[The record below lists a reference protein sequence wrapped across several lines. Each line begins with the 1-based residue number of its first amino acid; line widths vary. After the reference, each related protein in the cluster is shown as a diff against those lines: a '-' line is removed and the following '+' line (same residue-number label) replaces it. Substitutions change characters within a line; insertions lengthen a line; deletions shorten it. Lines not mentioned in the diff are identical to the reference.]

1 MVMKN
6 LQDNMKK
13 WVILSFLLSIPNLTL
28 FGQEE
33 GGGGGGAAEAAVTSG
48 GTSKPAAA
56 ASGTTESN
64 PIVTMIRAGVS
75 WESAKVIKINDIVKI
90 ASAGGTL
97 TKLVKTAGKIQSG
110 SLKTDDLVTLI
121 DKNVD
126 IDNALDNAEKATAGT
141 INLADLV
148 TLLDKDVS
156 ISDASS
162 NAEKAK
168 AGTINLADLTTLLD
182 KGVSIA
188 DASSNAVKAKAGTIN
203 LADLTTLLDSGLS
216 IADASS
222 NAVKAKA
229 GTLDITALVTLLDSG
244 IKLSDAESMSLK
256 SESGGS
262 STLKTALF
270 TSTRALTNNNALYT
284 AATQVIS
291 GATTEFAGFQTA
303 LEASVILANTILT
316 DRVITTDADLP
327 NDISLSSLSQSGYT
341 TELIRLL
348 AKYGAIG
355 SNGDTIANAVLGT
368 DYAAFTSSQDLSSL
382 VQNSTSSYLANLANL
397 GARSF
402 ADEDRDSSVLN
413 VSLSK
418 ISLMSGAN
426 ITITNGASLDV
437 SEPLSKATSTSDR
450 KIAILGAAKDL
461 TIAGDATFTNSNDV
475 EDHALVIGAA
485 DDLYFRSEY
494 SSANNADYADPDPV
508 TVKYT
513 GSNLG
518 IGSYDT
524 MRLVNVNLEAGGNLA
539 LATLDEL
546 HIGLSDSH
554 SSTFSVGTGG
564 KNSDPDNV
572 YLYAN
577 NLIQVNGLQFSG
589 RLDDVYLESITINL
603 KDVQFPST
611 ADVML
616 RSRDGS
622 LNFNSYSSPVLGSVN
637 LTAVSH
643 GGTTLNSSHFSG
655 ANGHIDSSITLPN
668 GTSAIKIRGQ

>member
-1 MVMKN
+1 MVMKDLN
-6 LQDNMKK
+6 ENMKK
-13 WVILSFLLSIPNLTL
+13 WVILSFLLLTPSLFL

-33 GGGGGGAAEAAVTSG
+33 SGGGSGAAEAAVTSG

-64 PIVTMIRAGVS
+64 PVVTMIRAGVS

-121 DKNVD
+121 DKKVD

-156 ISDASS
+156 IADASS

-168 AGTINLADLTTLLD
+168 AGTINLVDLTALID
-182 KGVSIA
+182 AGVSIS
-188 DASSNAVKAKAGTIN
+188 DASSNAE
-203 LADLTTLLDSGLS
+203 
-216 IADASS
+216 
-222 NAVKAKA
+222 KAKA
-229 GTLDITALVTLLDSG
+229 GTLDVSALVTLLDSG
-244 IKLSDAESMSLK
+244 IDLANATTI
-256 SESGGS
+256 SETSQSGGS
-262 STLKTALF
+262 TTINTALF
-270 TSTRALTNNNALYT
+270 TSTRALTANDALYT
-284 AATQVIS
+284 ATTQVIS

-316 DRVITTDADLP
+316 DRVISNNSDLP
-327 NDISLSSLSQSGYT
+327 NGITLSSLSQSGYT

-355 SNGDTIANAVLGT
+355 SNGDAVANAVLGS
-368 DYAAFTSSQDLSSL
+368 DYAAFTGSQNLSSL

-397 GARSF
+397 GARTFS
-402 ADEDRDSSVLN
+402 DEDRGSTVLN

-418 ISLMSGAN
+418 ISLMSGSN
-426 ITITNGASLDV
+426 ITITNGASIDA
-437 SEPLSKATSTSDR
+437 SEVLSKATSTSDR
-450 KIAILGAAKDL
+450 KIAIVGAAKDL

-494 SSANNADYADPDPV
+494 APANSADYADPAPV

-564 KNSDPDNV
+564 KNSDSDNV

-603 KDVQFPST
+603 KDVQFPSS

-637 LTAVSH
+637 LTEVSH

-655 ANGHIDSSITLPN
+655 TNGHINSSITLPN

>member
-1 MVMKN
+1 VNNLFDSRSRFAVITIPKKVMKN

-13 WVILSFLLSIPNLTL
+13 WVILSFLFSTPNLTL

-33 GGGGGGAAEAAVTSG
+33 DGGGGGGAAEAAVTSG

-64 PIVTMIRAGVS
+64 PVVTMIRAGVS
-75 WESAKVIKINDIVKI
+75 WESAKLIKINDIVKI

-97 TKLVKTAGKIQSG
+97 SKLVQTAGKIQSG
-110 SLKTDDLVTLI
+110 SLKTDDLVSLLDRNINI
-121 DKNVD
+121 DD
-126 IDNALDNAEKATAGT
+126 ALDNAEK
-141 INLADLV
+141 V
-148 TLLDKDVS
+148 TL
-156 ISDASS
+156 
-162 NAEKAK
+162 
-168 AGTINLADLTTLLD
+168 
-182 KGVSIA
+182 
-188 DASSNAVKAKAGTIN
+188 GTIN

-222 NAVKAKA
+222 NAVKAKE
-229 GTLDITALVTLLDSG
+229 GTLDITALVTLLNSG
-244 IKLSDAESMSLK
+244 IDIEDAITI

-262 STLKTALF
+262 STINTALF
-270 TSTRALTNNNALYT
+270 TSTRALTTNDALYT

-291 GATTEFAGFQTA
+291 GATTEFTGFQTA

-327 NDISLSSLSQSGYT
+327 DDITLSSLSQSGYT

-355 SNGDTIANAVLGT
+355 SNGDTLANAVLGA
-368 DYAAFTSSQDLSSL
+368 DYAAFTSSQSLSSL

-397 GARSF
+397 GARTF
-402 ADEDRDSSVLN
+402 ADEDSGSSVLN

-418 ISLMSGAN
+418 ISLVSGAN
-426 ITITNGASLDV
+426 ITITNGASIDA
-437 SEPLSKATSTSDR
+437 SEVLSKATSTSDR

-589 RLDDVYLESITINL
+589 RLDDVYLEAITINL

-622 LNFNSYSSPVLGSVN
+622 LNFNSYTSPVLGSVN
-637 LTAVSH
+637 LTEVSH

-655 ANGHIDSSITLPN
+655 TNGHIDSSITLPN

>member
-6 LQDNMKK
+6 FQDIMKK
-13 WVILSFLLSIPNLTL
+13 WTIVSFLLVIPSLPL

-33 GGGGGGAAEAAVTSG
+33 GGGGGAAEAAVTSG

-64 PIVTMIRAGVS
+64 PVVTMIRAGVS

-156 ISDASS
+156 IAAAS
-162 NAEKAK
+162 A
-168 AGTINLADLTTLLD
+168 
-182 KGVSIA
+182 
-188 DASSNAVKAKAGTIN
+188 
-203 LADLTTLLDSGLS
+203 
-216 IADASS
+216 

-244 IKLSDAESMSLK
+244 IKLSEAESMSLK

-270 TSTRALTNNNALYT
+270 TSTRALTTNDALYE
-284 AATQVIS
+284 ATTKVIS
-291 GATTEFAGFQTA
+291 GAATEFTGFQTA

-327 NDISLSSLSQSGYT
+327 DDITLSSLSQSGYT

-355 SNGDTIANAVLGT
+355 SNGDTLANAVLGA
-368 DYAAFTSSQDLSSL
+368 DYAAFTSSQSLSSL

-397 GARSF
+397 GARTF
-402 ADEDRDSSVLN
+402 ADEDSGSSVLN

-426 ITITNGASLDV
+426 ITITSGASLDV

-524 MRLVNVNLEAGGNLA
+524 MRLVNVNLETGGNLA

-622 LNFNSYSSPVLGSVN
+622 LNFGTYDSPTVGGVN
-637 LTAVSH
+637 LTEVSH
-643 GGTTLNSSHFSG
+643 GGTTLNSSHFNG
-655 ANGHIDSSITLPN
+655 VNGHIDSSITLPN

>member
-1 MVMKN
+1 MKN
-6 LQDNMKK
+6 PLYTVKK
-13 WVILSFLLSIPNLTL
+13 WFILSFFAIALSGITLL
-28 FGQEE
+28 GQED
-33 GGGGGGAAEAAVTSG
+33 GGGGGAAEAAVTSG

-64 PIVTMIRAGVS
+64 PVVTMIRAGVS

-110 SLKTDDLVTLI
+110 SLKTADLVTLI

-126 IDNALDNAEKATAGT
+126 IDNALDNAEKAKAGT
-141 INLADLV
+141 INLADLT
-148 TLLDKDVS
+148 TLLDKGVS
-156 ISDASS
+156 IAAASS

-182 KGVSIA
+182 KGVSIE
-188 DASSNAVKAKAGTIN
+188 DASSNAE
-203 LADLTTLLDSGLS
+203 
-216 IADASS
+216 
-222 NAVKAKA
+222 KAKA

-244 IKLSDAESMSLK
+244 IDLANATSI
-256 SESGGS
+256 SETSQSGGS
-262 STLKTALF
+262 TTINTALF
-270 TSTRALTNNNALYT
+270 TSTRALTTNDALYT

-291 GATTEFAGFQTA
+291 GATTEFTGFQTA
-303 LEASVILANTILT
+303 LEASVTLANTILT
-316 DRVITTDADLP
+316 DRVITTEADLP
-327 NDISLSSLSQSGYT
+327 DDITLSSLSQSGYT

-355 SNGDTIANAVLGT
+355 SKGDTLANAVLGT
-368 DYAAFTSSQDLSSL
+368 EYAAFTSSQSLSSL

-397 GARSF
+397 GARTF
-402 ADEDRDSSVLN
+402 ADEDSGSSVLN

-418 ISLMSGAN
+418 ISLVSGAN
-426 ITITNGASLDV
+426 ITITSGASIDA

-475 EDHALVIGAA
+475 EDHALVLGAA

-494 SSANNADYADPDPV
+494 SSTNSADYDDPSPV

-513 GSNLG
+513 GSNFGLG
-518 IGSYDT
+518 SHDT
-524 MRLVNVNLEAGGNLA
+524 MRLVNVNLETGGNLA

-564 KNSDPDNV
+564 KNSDSDNV

-589 RLDDVYLESITINL
+589 RVDDVYLEAITINL

-637 LTAVSH
+637 LTEVTH
-643 GGTTLNSSHFSG
+643 GGTTLHSSHFSG
-655 ANGHIDSSITLPN
+655 VNGHINSSITLPN

>member
-1 MVMKN
+1 MKN
-6 LQDNMKK
+6 PLYTVKK
-13 WVILSFLLSIPNLTL
+13 WFILSFFAIALPGITLL
-28 FGQEE
+28 GQED
-33 GGGGGGAAEAAVTSG
+33 GGGGGAAEAAVTSG

-64 PIVTMIRAGVS
+64 PVVTMIRAGVS

-110 SLKTDDLVTLI
+110 SLKTADLVTLI

-126 IDNALDNAEKATAGT
+126 IDNALDNAEKAKAGT
-141 INLADLV
+141 INLADLT
-148 TLLDKDVS
+148 TLLDKGVS
-156 ISDASS
+156 IAAASS

-182 KGVSIA
+182 KGVSIE
-188 DASSNAVKAKAGTIN
+188 DASSNAE
-203 LADLTTLLDSGLS
+203 
-216 IADASS
+216 
-222 NAVKAKA
+222 KAKA
-229 GTLDITALVTLLDSG
+229 GTLDITALTTLLDSG
-244 IKLSDAESMSLK
+244 IELSDATALT
-256 SESGGS
+256 ESGGS
-262 STLKTALF
+262 SSLKTALY
-270 TSTRALTNNNALYT
+270 TSTRALTTNDALYT

-291 GATTEFAGFQTA
+291 GATTEFTGFQTA
-303 LEASVILANTILT
+303 LEASVTLANTILT
-316 DRVITTDADLP
+316 DRVITTEADLP
-327 NDISLSSLSQSGYT
+327 DDITLSSLSQSGYT

-355 SNGDTIANAVLGT
+355 SKGDTLANAVLGT
-368 DYAAFTSSQDLSSL
+368 EYAAFTSSQSLSSL

-397 GARSF
+397 GARTF
-402 ADEDRDSSVLN
+402 ADEDSGSSVLN

-418 ISLMSGAN
+418 ISLVSGAN
-426 ITITNGASLDV
+426 ITITSGASIDA

-475 EDHALVIGAA
+475 EDHALVLGAA

-494 SSANNADYADPDPV
+494 SSTNSADYDDPSPV

-513 GSNLG
+513 GSNFGLG
-518 IGSYDT
+518 SHDT
-524 MRLVNVNLEAGGNLA
+524 MRLVNVNLETGGNLA

-564 KNSDPDNV
+564 KNSDSDNV

-589 RLDDVYLESITINL
+589 RVDDVYLEAITINL

-637 LTAVSH
+637 LTEVTH
-643 GGTTLNSSHFSG
+643 GGTTLHSSHFSG
-655 ANGHIDSSITLPN
+655 VNGHINSSITLPN

>member
-1 MVMKN
+1 MNNLFDSRSRFAVITIPKKVMKN

-13 WVILSFLLSIPNLTL
+13 WVILSFLFSTPNLTL

-33 GGGGGGAAEAAVTSG
+33 DGGGGGGAAEAAVTSG

-64 PIVTMIRAGVS
+64 PVVTMIRAGVS
-75 WESAKVIKINDIVKI
+75 WESAKLIKINDIVII

-97 TKLVKTAGKIQSG
+97 SKLVQTAGKIQSG
-110 SLKTDDLVTLI
+110 SLKTDDLVSLLDRNINI
-121 DKNVD
+121 DD
-126 IDNALDNAEKATAGT
+126 ALDNAEK
-141 INLADLV
+141 V
-148 TLLDKDVS
+148 TL
-156 ISDASS
+156 
-162 NAEKAK
+162 
-168 AGTINLADLTTLLD
+168 
-182 KGVSIA
+182 
-188 DASSNAVKAKAGTIN
+188 GTIN

-222 NAVKAKA
+222 NAVKAKE
-229 GTLDITALVTLLDSG
+229 GTLDITALVTLLNSG
-244 IKLSDAESMSLK
+244 IDIEDAITI

-262 STLKTALF
+262 STINTALF
-270 TSTRALTNNNALYT
+270 TSTRALTTNDALYT

-291 GATTEFAGFQTA
+291 GATTEFTGFQTA

-327 NDISLSSLSQSGYT
+327 DDITLSSLSQSGYT

-355 SNGDTIANAVLGT
+355 SNGATLANAVLGA
-368 DYAAFTSSQDLSSL
+368 DYAAFTSSQSLSSL

-397 GARSF
+397 GARTF
-402 ADEDRDSSVLN
+402 ADEDSGSSVLN

-418 ISLMSGAN
+418 ISLVSGAN
-426 ITITNGASLDV
+426 ITITNGASIDA
-437 SEPLSKATSTSDR
+437 SEVLSKATSTSDR

-589 RLDDVYLESITINL
+589 RLDDVYLEAITINL

-622 LNFNSYSSPVLGSVN
+622 LNFNSYTSPVLGSVN
-637 LTAVSH
+637 LTEVSH

-655 ANGHIDSSITLPN
+655 TNGHIDSSITLPN

>member
-1 MVMKN
+1 MKN
-6 LQDNMKK
+6 PLYTVKK
-13 WVILSFLLSIPNLTL
+13 WFILSFFAIALSGITLL
-28 FGQEE
+28 GQED
-33 GGGGGGAAEAAVTSG
+33 GGGGGAAEAAVTSG

-64 PIVTMIRAGVS
+64 PVVTMIRAGVS

-110 SLKTDDLVTLI
+110 SLKTADLVTLI

-126 IDNALDNAEKATAGT
+126 IDNALD
-141 INLADLV
+141 
-148 TLLDKDVS
+148 
-156 ISDASS
+156 

-188 DASSNAVKAKAGTIN
+188 AASSNAE
-203 LADLTTLLDSGLS
+203 
-216 IADASS
+216 
-222 NAVKAKA
+222 KAKA
-229 GTLDITALVTLLDSG
+229 GTLDITALTTLLDSG
-244 IKLSDAESMSLK
+244 IELSDATALT
-256 SESGGS
+256 ESGGS
-262 STLKTALF
+262 SSLKTALY
-270 TSTRALTNNNALYT
+270 TSTRALTTNDALYT

-291 GATTEFAGFQTA
+291 GATTEFTGFQTA
-303 LEASVILANTILT
+303 LEASVTLANTILT
-316 DRVITTDADLP
+316 DRVITTEADLP
-327 NDISLSSLSQSGYT
+327 DDITLSSLSQSGYT

-355 SNGDTIANAVLGT
+355 SKGDTLANAVLGT
-368 DYAAFTSSQDLSSL
+368 EYAAFTSSQSLSSL

-397 GARSF
+397 GARTF
-402 ADEDRDSSVLN
+402 ADEDSGSSVLN

-418 ISLMSGAN
+418 ISLVSGAN
-426 ITITNGASLDV
+426 ITITSGASIDA

-475 EDHALVIGAA
+475 EDHALVLGAA

-494 SSANNADYADPDPV
+494 SSTNSADYDDPSPV

-513 GSNLG
+513 GSNFGLG
-518 IGSYDT
+518 SHDT
-524 MRLVNVNLEAGGNLA
+524 MRLVNVNLETGGNLA

-564 KNSDPDNV
+564 KNSDSDNV

-589 RLDDVYLESITINL
+589 RVDDVYLEAITINL

-637 LTAVSH
+637 LTEVTH
-643 GGTTLNSSHFSG
+643 GGTTLHSSHFSG
-655 ANGHIDSSITLPN
+655 VNGHINSSITLPN

>member
-33 GGGGGGAAEAAVTSG
+33 GGGGGGGAAEAAVTSG

-64 PIVTMIRAGVS
+64 PVVTMIRAGVS

-121 DKNVD
+121 DKDVD

-156 ISDASS
+156 IEDASA
-162 NAEKAK
+162 NAALIKQDK
-168 AGTINLADLTTLLD
+168 IILADLTTLLDKGVSIEDASANAALIKQDKIILADLTNLLD

-188 DASSNAVKAKAGTIN
+188 DASSNAE
-203 LADLTTLLDSGLS
+203 
-216 IADASS
+216 
-222 NAVKAKA
+222 KAKA
-229 GTLDITALVTLLDSG
+229 GTLDLTALVTLLDSG
-244 IKLSDAESMSLK
+244 IGLEDATSI
-256 SESGGS
+256 SESGES
-262 STLKTALF
+262 STINTALF
-270 TSTRALTNNNALYT
+270 TSTRALTTNDALYT

-291 GATTEFAGFQTA
+291 GATTEFTGFQTA
-303 LEASVILANTILT
+303 LEASVTLASTILT
-316 DRVITTDADLP
+316 DRVITTDADLS
-327 NDISLSSLSQSGYT
+327 DEITLSSLSQSGYT

-355 SNGDTIANAVLGT
+355 PNGDTLANAVLGT

-397 GARSF
+397 GARTF
-402 ADEDRDSSVLN
+402 ADEDSGSSVLN

-426 ITITNGASLDV
+426 ITITSGASIDA

-494 SSANNADYADPDPV
+494 SSANTADYADPDPV

-637 LTAVSH
+637 LTEVSH

>member
-13 WVILSFLLSIPNLTL
+13 WVILSFLLSIPNFTL

-33 GGGGGGAAEAAVTSG
+33 GGGGGGGGAAEAAVTSG

-64 PIVTMIRAGVS
+64 PVVTMIRAGVS

-156 ISDASS
+156 ITDASS

-182 KGVSIA
+182 QGVSIA
-188 DASSNAVKAKAGTIN
+188 DASSNAVKAKAGTI
-203 LADLTTLLDSGLS
+203 
-216 IADASS
+216 
-222 NAVKAKA
+222 
-229 GTLDITALVTLLDSG
+229 DITALVTLLDSG
-244 IKLSDAESMSLK
+244 IDLENATSI
-256 SESGGS
+256 SEISEGGGG
-262 STLKTALF
+262 TTINTALF
-270 TSTRALTNNNALYT
+270 TSTRALTTNDALYT

-291 GATTEFAGFQTA
+291 GVTTEFAGFQTA

-316 DRVITTDADLP
+316 DRVITTDTDLP

-413 VSLSK
+413 VSMSK

-494 SSANNADYADPDPV
+494 SSANSADYADPDPV

-577 NLIQVNGLQFSG
+577 NLIQINGLQFSG

-637 LTAVSH
+637 LTEVSH

>member
-1 MVMKN
+1 
-6 LQDNMKK
+6 MKK
-13 WVILSFLLSIPNLTL
+13 WVILSFLFSTPNLTL

-33 GGGGGGAAEAAVTSG
+33 DGGGGGGAAEAAVTSG

-64 PIVTMIRAGVS
+64 PVVTMIRAGVS
-75 WESAKVIKINDIVKI
+75 WESAKLIKINDIVKI

-97 TKLVKTAGKIQSG
+97 SKLVQTAGKIQSG
-110 SLKTDDLVTLI
+110 SLKTDDLVSLLDRNINI
-121 DKNVD
+121 DD
-126 IDNALDNAEKATAGT
+126 ALDNAEK
-141 INLADLV
+141 V
-148 TLLDKDVS
+148 TL
-156 ISDASS
+156 
-162 NAEKAK
+162 
-168 AGTINLADLTTLLD
+168 
-182 KGVSIA
+182 
-188 DASSNAVKAKAGTIN
+188 GTIN

-222 NAVKAKA
+222 NAVKAKE
-229 GTLDITALVTLLDSG
+229 GTLDITALVTLLNSG
-244 IKLSDAESMSLK
+244 IDIEDAITI

-262 STLKTALF
+262 STINTALF
-270 TSTRALTNNNALYT
+270 TSTRALTTNDALYT

-291 GATTEFAGFQTA
+291 GATTEFTGFQTA

-327 NDISLSSLSQSGYT
+327 DDITLSSLSQSGYT

-355 SNGDTIANAVLGT
+355 SNGDTLANAVLGA
-368 DYAAFTSSQDLSSL
+368 DYAAFTSSQSLSSL

-397 GARSF
+397 GARTF
-402 ADEDRDSSVLN
+402 ADEDSGSSVLN

-418 ISLMSGAN
+418 ISLVSGAN
-426 ITITNGASLDV
+426 ITITNGASIDA
-437 SEPLSKATSTSDR
+437 SEVLSKATSTSDR

-589 RLDDVYLESITINL
+589 RLDDVYLEAITINL

-622 LNFNSYSSPVLGSVN
+622 LNFNSYTSPVLGSVN
-637 LTAVSH
+637 LTEVSH

-655 ANGHIDSSITLPN
+655 TNGHIDSSITLPN

>member
-1 MVMKN
+1 MKN

-13 WVILSFLLSIPNLTL
+13 WVILSFLFSTPNLTL

-33 GGGGGGAAEAAVTSG
+33 DGGGGGGAAEAAVTSG

-64 PIVTMIRAGVS
+64 PVVTMIRAGVS
-75 WESAKVIKINDIVKI
+75 WESAKLIKINDIVKI

-97 TKLVKTAGKIQSG
+97 SKLVQTAGKIQSG
-110 SLKTDDLVTLI
+110 SLKTDDLVSLLDRNINI
-121 DKNVD
+121 DD
-126 IDNALDNAEKATAGT
+126 ALDNAEK
-141 INLADLV
+141 V
-148 TLLDKDVS
+148 TL
-156 ISDASS
+156 
-162 NAEKAK
+162 
-168 AGTINLADLTTLLD
+168 
-182 KGVSIA
+182 
-188 DASSNAVKAKAGTIN
+188 GTIN

-222 NAVKAKA
+222 NAVKAKE
-229 GTLDITALVTLLDSG
+229 GTLDITALATLLNSG
-244 IKLSDAESMSLK
+244 IDIEDAITI

-262 STLKTALF
+262 STINTALF
-270 TSTRALTNNNALYT
+270 TSTRALTTNDALYT

-291 GATTEFAGFQTA
+291 GATTEFTGFQTA

-327 NDISLSSLSQSGYT
+327 DDITLSSLSQSGYT

-355 SNGDTIANAVLGT
+355 SNGDTLANAVLGA
-368 DYAAFTSSQDLSSL
+368 DYAAFTSSQSLSSL

-397 GARSF
+397 GARTF
-402 ADEDRDSSVLN
+402 ADEDSGSSVLN

-418 ISLMSGAN
+418 ISLVSGAN
-426 ITITNGASLDV
+426 ITITNGASIDA
-437 SEPLSKATSTSDR
+437 SEVLSKATSTSDR

-589 RLDDVYLESITINL
+589 RLDDVYLEAITINL

-622 LNFNSYSSPVLGSVN
+622 LNFNSYTSPVLGSVN
-637 LTAVSH
+637 LTEVSH

-655 ANGHIDSSITLPN
+655 TNGHIDSSITLPN

>member
-1 MVMKN
+1 MNNLFDSRSRFAVITIPKKVMKN

-13 WVILSFLLSIPNLTL
+13 WVILSFLFSTPNLTL

-33 GGGGGGAAEAAVTSG
+33 DGGGGGGAAEAAVTSG

-64 PIVTMIRAGVS
+64 PVVTMIRAGVS
-75 WESAKVIKINDIVKI
+75 WESAKLIKINDIVKI

-97 TKLVKTAGKIQSG
+97 SKLVQTAGKIQSG
-110 SLKTDDLVTLI
+110 SLKTDDLVSLLDRNINI
-121 DKNVD
+121 DD
-126 IDNALDNAEKATAGT
+126 ALDNAEK
-141 INLADLV
+141 V
-148 TLLDKDVS
+148 TL
-156 ISDASS
+156 
-162 NAEKAK
+162 
-168 AGTINLADLTTLLD
+168 
-182 KGVSIA
+182 
-188 DASSNAVKAKAGTIN
+188 GTIN

-222 NAVKAKA
+222 NAVKAKE
-229 GTLDITALVTLLDSG
+229 GTLDITALVTLLNSG
-244 IKLSDAESMSLK
+244 IDIEDAITI

-262 STLKTALF
+262 STINTALF
-270 TSTRALTNNNALYT
+270 TSTRALTTNDALYT

-291 GATTEFAGFQTA
+291 GATTEFTGFQTA

-327 NDISLSSLSQSGYT
+327 DDITLSSLSQSGYT

-355 SNGDTIANAVLGT
+355 SNGDTLANAVLGA
-368 DYAAFTSSQDLSSL
+368 DYAAFTSSQSLSSL

-397 GARSF
+397 GARTF
-402 ADEDRDSSVLN
+402 ADEDSGSSVLN

-418 ISLMSGAN
+418 ISLVSGAN
-426 ITITNGASLDV
+426 ITITNGASIDA
-437 SEPLSKATSTSDR
+437 SEVLSKATSTSDR

-589 RLDDVYLESITINL
+589 RLDDVYLEAITINL

-622 LNFNSYSSPVLGSVN
+622 LNFNSYTSPVLGSVN
-637 LTAVSH
+637 LTEVSH

-655 ANGHIDSSITLPN
+655 TNGHIDSSITLPN

>member
-1 MVMKN
+1 MKN

-13 WVILSFLLSIPNLTL
+13 WVILSFLFSTPNLTL

-33 GGGGGGAAEAAVTSG
+33 DGGGGGGAAEAAVTSG

-64 PIVTMIRAGVS
+64 PVVTMIRAGVS
-75 WESAKVIKINDIVKI
+75 WESAKLIKINDIVKI

-97 TKLVKTAGKIQSG
+97 SKLVQTAGKIQSG
-110 SLKTDDLVTLI
+110 SLKTDDLVSLLDRNINI
-121 DKNVD
+121 DD
-126 IDNALDNAEKATAGT
+126 ALDNAEK
-141 INLADLV
+141 V
-148 TLLDKDVS
+148 TL
-156 ISDASS
+156 
-162 NAEKAK
+162 
-168 AGTINLADLTTLLD
+168 
-182 KGVSIA
+182 
-188 DASSNAVKAKAGTIN
+188 GTIN

-222 NAVKAKA
+222 NAVKAKE
-229 GTLDITALVTLLDSG
+229 GTLDITALVTLLNSG
-244 IKLSDAESMSLK
+244 IDIEDAITI

-262 STLKTALF
+262 STINTALF
-270 TSTRALTNNNALYT
+270 TSTRALTTNDALYT

-291 GATTEFAGFQTA
+291 GATTEFTGFQTA

-327 NDISLSSLSQSGYT
+327 DDITLSSLSQSGYT

-355 SNGDTIANAVLGT
+355 SNGDTLANAVLGA
-368 DYAAFTSSQDLSSL
+368 DYAAFTSSQSLSSL

-397 GARSF
+397 GARTF
-402 ADEDRDSSVLN
+402 ADEDSGSSVLN

-426 ITITNGASLDV
+426 ITITNGASIDA
-437 SEPLSKATSTSDR
+437 SEVLSKATSTSDR

-589 RLDDVYLESITINL
+589 RLDDVYLEAITINL

-622 LNFNSYSSPVLGSVN
+622 LNFNSYTSPVLGSVN
-637 LTAVSH
+637 LTEVSH

-655 ANGHIDSSITLPN
+655 TNGHIDSSITLPN

>member
-6 LQDNMKK
+6 FQDIMKK
-13 WVILSFLLSIPNLTL
+13 WTIVSFLLVIPSLPL

-33 GGGGGGAAEAAVTSG
+33 GGGGGAAEAAVTSG

-64 PIVTMIRAGVS
+64 PVVTMIRAGVS

-156 ISDASS
+156 IEDASSNAEKAKTGTINLSDLTTLLDKGVSIAAASS

-168 AGTINLADLTTLLD
+168 AGTINLADLVTLLD
-182 KGVSIA
+182 LTGDKKLTIEE
-188 DASSNAVKAKAGTIN
+188 ASA
-203 LADLTTLLDSGLS
+203 
-216 IADASS
+216 

-244 IKLSDAESMSLK
+244 IKLSEAESMSLK

-270 TSTRALTNNNALYT
+270 TSTRALTTNDALYE
-284 AATQVIS
+284 ATTKVIS
-291 GATTEFAGFQTA
+291 GAATEFTGFQTA

-327 NDISLSSLSQSGYT
+327 DDITLSRLSQSGYT

-355 SNGDTIANAVLGT
+355 SNGDTLANAVLGA
-368 DYAAFTSSQDLSSL
+368 DYAAFTSSQSLSSL

-397 GARSF
+397 GARTF
-402 ADEDRDSSVLN
+402 ADEDSGSSVLN

-426 ITITNGASLDV
+426 ITITSGASLDV

-524 MRLVNVNLEAGGNLA
+524 MRLVNVNLETGGNLA

-564 KNSDPDNV
+564 ENSDPDNV

-589 RLDDVYLESITINL
+589 RLDDVYLEAITINL

-622 LNFNSYSSPVLGSVN
+622 LNFGTYDSPTIGGVN
-637 LTAVSH
+637 LTEVSH
-643 GGTTLNSSHFSG
+643 
-655 ANGHIDSSITLPN
+655 
-668 GTSAIKIRGQ
+668 

>member
-1 MVMKN
+1 MKN

-13 WVILSFLLSIPNLTL
+13 WVILSFLFSTPNLTL

-33 GGGGGGAAEAAVTSG
+33 DGGGGGGAAEAAVTSG

-64 PIVTMIRAGVS
+64 PVVTMIRAGVS
-75 WESAKVIKINDIVKI
+75 WESAKLIKINDIVKI

-97 TKLVKTAGKIQSG
+97 SKLVQTAGKIQSG
-110 SLKTDDLVTLI
+110 SLKTDDLVSLLDRNINI
-121 DKNVD
+121 DD
-126 IDNALDNAEKATAGT
+126 ALDNAEK
-141 INLADLV
+141 V
-148 TLLDKDVS
+148 TL
-156 ISDASS
+156 
-162 NAEKAK
+162 
-168 AGTINLADLTTLLD
+168 
-182 KGVSIA
+182 
-188 DASSNAVKAKAGTIN
+188 GTIN

-222 NAVKAKA
+222 NAVKAKE
-229 GTLDITALVTLLDSG
+229 GTLDITALVTLLNSG
-244 IKLSDAESMSLK
+244 IDIEDAITI

-262 STLKTALF
+262 STINTALF
-270 TSTRALTNNNALYT
+270 TSTRALTTNDALYT

-291 GATTEFAGFQTA
+291 GATTEFTGFQTA

-327 NDISLSSLSQSGYT
+327 DDITLSSLSQSGYT

-355 SNGDTIANAVLGT
+355 SNGDTLANAVLGA
-368 DYAAFTSSQDLSSL
+368 DYAAFTSSQSLSSL

-397 GARSF
+397 GARTF
-402 ADEDRDSSVLN
+402 ADEDSGSSVLN

-418 ISLMSGAN
+418 ISLVSGAN
-426 ITITNGASLDV
+426 ITITNGASIDA
-437 SEPLSKATSTSDR
+437 SEVLSKATSTSDR

-589 RLDDVYLESITINL
+589 RLDDVYLEAITINL

-622 LNFNSYSSPVLGSVN
+622 LNFNSYTSPVLGSVN
-637 LTAVSH
+637 LTEVSH

-655 ANGHIDSSITLPN
+655 TNGHIDSSITLPN